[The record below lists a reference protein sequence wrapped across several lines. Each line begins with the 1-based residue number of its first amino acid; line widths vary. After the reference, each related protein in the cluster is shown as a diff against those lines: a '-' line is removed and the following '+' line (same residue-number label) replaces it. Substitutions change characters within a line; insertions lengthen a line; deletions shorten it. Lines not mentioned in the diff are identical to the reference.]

1 MFKLNQLLEI
11 NEENSWMSGTNRL
24 TPLKLNCSS
33 ESYKRNCLGFRNRK
47 KKILLNVS
55 IAWSFLI
62 MTYRLDDVKILI
74 WLKFRTDVHNSHR
87 QVNFCKILVP
97 FRIFQPNFLP
107 LFCNSC
113 FSVCN
118 RLCNEIPGV
127 TIISEDSKKGLLAK
141 LLWTSVV
148 KNVDRCVH

>member
-1 MFKLNQLLEI
+1 MSPIKEI
-11 NEENSWMSGTNRL
+11 VLVFVIE
-24 TPLKLNCSS
+24 
-33 ESYKRNCLGFRNRK
+33 

-87 QVNFCKILVP
+87 QVNFCKIPVP

-127 TIISEDSKKGLLAK
+127 TIISEQSKKGLLAK
-141 LLWTSVV
+141 LLWTDVV
-148 KNVDRCVH
+148 KKCGPVCSLMKKPLCWSPAQYFQYVI